1 MFQKRNLGWRFIS
14 IDTVDAI
21 KESLM
26 TQAEC
31 REWEEKEN
39 QAAALRKKHWEG
51 LMHWRLRIHCLEQ
64 QEWS

>member
-39 QAAALRKKHWEG
+39 QAAALRKGHSEG
-51 LMHWRLRIHCLEQ
+51 
-64 QEWS
+64 